1 MQSAIYLFFQIAS
14 LSFAVLLYF
23 QKRDKILLYFIPFL
37 FLTVCIE
44 VFGYWSTTKDLKNY
58 WVYNVFTT
66 IEFLFYSFLF
76 YLHFKK
82 PLFKKSVAFFAPTFI
97 IAVIINIFFIQ
108 GLNKTFNT
116 YTFLLGSFFIVIFCC
131 CFFYESVLPDKID
144 QQLSR
149 QPFFWITSGL
159 LIFYLGSVI
168 INALFEY
175 LRNNDLQA
183 EGIRIYGIINN
194 ILNVLLYGSFCIAF
208 ILCPNNKK
216 TSSLPSL

>member
-1 MQSAIYLFFQIAS
+1 MNFGVYLYIQII
-14 LSFAVLLYF
+14 SFLTALFTYK
-23 QKRDKILLYFIPFL
+23 QKRNKLILYFIPFL
-37 FLTVCIE
+37 FVTVLVELTGTWYLSKGIR
-44 VFGYWSTTKDLKNY
+44 NY
-58 WVYNVFTT
+58 WIFNVFTT
-66 IEFLFYSFLF
+66 LEFLFYTFLF
-76 YLHFKK
+76 YLHFRRPALKRSMIYFAA
-82 PLFKKSVAFFAPTFI
+82 LFVLT
-97 IAVIINIFFIQ
+97 VIINIVFIQ
-108 GLNKTFNT
+108 GFNKTFNT

-194 ILNVLLYGSFCIAF
+194 VLNVLLYSSFCVAF
-208 ILCPNNKK
+208 YLCPKNKK
-216 TSSLPSL
+216 ISSSPL

>member
-1 MQSAIYLFFQIAS
+1 MQSAIYLFFQVAS
-14 LSFAVLLYF
+14 LIFSVFLYF
-23 QKRDKILLYFIPFL
+23 KKRDKILLYFIPFL
-37 FLTVCIE
+37 LLTVSIE
-44 VFGYWSTTKDLKNY
+44 LFGYWSTTKDLKNY

-66 IEFLFYSFLF
+66 IEFLFYSLLF
-76 YLHFKK
+76 FLHFKK
-82 PLFKKSVAFFAPTFI
+82 PVFKKLVSAFAPTFV
-97 IAVIINIFFIQ
+97 ALVILNILLLQ
-108 GLNKTFNT
+108 GFNKTFNT

-131 CFFYESVLPDKID
+131 CFFYESVLPEKID

-183 EGIRIYGIINN
+183 EGIRIYSIINN

-208 ILCPNNKK
+208 YLCPDNKK
-216 TSSLPSL
+216 ISSSQS